1 MSEQGQNLFAKAL
14 GQGMM
19 SLPAEDKR
27 NLLTAIREL
36 EAKAKGIKGRSV
48 FLPIPAWMGLLI
60 LLDKKEV

>member
-1 MSEQGQNLFAKAL
+1 MSEQGQNLFAKAF

-36 EAKAKGIKGRSV
+36 EAKAERYKRKVS
-48 FLPIPAWMGLLI
+48 FSANSGL
-60 LLDKKEV
+60 DGPSDPTG